1 MINRGFIFTGF
12 DRIIPGY
19 NRYLMIVDEEN
30 LIYNLRIHNT
40 QIDDEAEFECQTQIG
55 QLYGNKQPIRAS
67 ANLRLIGRVNHF
79 IQYDL

>member
-1 MINRGFIFTGF
+1 VINRGFVFTGF

-19 NRYLMIVDEEN
+19 NRYLMIVDEQN

-67 ANLRLIGRVNHF
+67 ANLHLIGRVNYF
-79 IQYDL
+79 IL